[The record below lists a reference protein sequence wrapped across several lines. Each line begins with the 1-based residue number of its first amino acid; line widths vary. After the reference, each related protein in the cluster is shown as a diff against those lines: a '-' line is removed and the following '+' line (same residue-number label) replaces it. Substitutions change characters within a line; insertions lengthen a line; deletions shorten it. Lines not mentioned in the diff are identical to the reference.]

1 MIVLV
6 SFLISCIKTLMLVL
20 FKIISVRVNMCLCF
34 YENRN
39 IKYFFLSLVENQ
51 GKIIWSVI
59 YNGKA
64 NTSVPFNY
72 ILAHKPKKKKKSLL
86 DWRGGRR
93 NMGCN
98 RKFFKRKSCF
108 RVTTRTAEA
117 TIKPS
122 PGSRNYFQATF

>member
-1 MIVLV
+1 MTCEIKIFILTRKVVEKKSQMIVLV

-39 IKYFFLSLVENQ
+39 IKYFFLSLAENQ

-72 ILAHKPKKKKKSLL
+72 ILAHKPKKKKK
-86 DWRGGRR
+86 
-93 NMGCN
+93 N
-98 RKFFKRKSCF
+98 
-108 RVTTRTAEA
+108 
-117 TIKPS
+117 P
-122 PGSRNYFQATF
+122 Y